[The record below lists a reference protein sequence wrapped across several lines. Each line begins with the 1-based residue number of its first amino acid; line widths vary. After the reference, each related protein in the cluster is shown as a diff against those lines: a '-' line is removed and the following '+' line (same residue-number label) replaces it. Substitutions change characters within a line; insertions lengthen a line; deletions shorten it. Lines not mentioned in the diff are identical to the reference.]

1 MADVGDGGREAVFE
15 HGKIERAAAL
25 VNLDRI
31 ASAHGDVGLGFAL
44 EISEIAPGACAA
56 VRVAR
61 DAERLEVAAPDVAGD
76 EAAVQGFGA
85 ACQKLYGFGGFQG
98 SDQVDDGAEDADGVA
113 GFLEAGLLRIH
124 EAGEARRGSRADGH
138 REAVA
143 GDGGGVNPGLVILD
157 GKVVD
162 QETRF
167 EIVGA
172 IEDEI
177 EAGKQVGG
185 VARREVSDDAFHGDT
200 GIDGAELALG
210 GDSLWERGDGIGFV
224 KESLALK
231 IRMLDKIAVDN
242 ALFSDASAH

>member
-1 MADVGDGGREAVFE
+1 MADVGDGGREAVLE
-15 HGKIERAAAL
+15 HGKIERAGAL

-31 ASAHGDVGLGFAL
+31 AAAHGDVGLGFAL
-44 EISEIAPGACAA
+44 EVSEIAAGAGAA
-56 VRVAR
+56 IRVAR
-61 DAERLEVAAPDVAGD
+61 DAYGLEMARPDIAGD

-85 ACQKLYGFGGFQG
+85 ASQKLQGFGGFKR

-113 GFLEAGLLRIH
+113 GFLEACLLRIH
-124 EAGEARRGSRADGH
+124 EAGEARRGSGADGH

-143 GDGGGVNPGLVILD
+143 GDGGGINPGLVILD

-162 QETRF
+162 EETCF

-177 EAGKQVGG
+177 EAGEQVGG

-231 IRMLDKIAVDN
+231 IRGLDKIAVDN
-242 ALFSDASAH
+242 AEFSDTGAH